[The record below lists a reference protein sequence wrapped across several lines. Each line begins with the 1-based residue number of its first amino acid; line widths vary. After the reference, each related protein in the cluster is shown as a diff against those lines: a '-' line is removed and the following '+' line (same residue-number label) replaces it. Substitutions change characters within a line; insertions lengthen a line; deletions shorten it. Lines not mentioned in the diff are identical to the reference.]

1 MFEYFEQLDQQ
12 LLIWINSLNSPFL
25 DQLMW
30 TVSTKLFGIPFYLLF
45 LFLFYKKFKS
55 PKFIFPVIF
64 AGLSVGLS
72 DLISNNLFK
81 KVFQRYR
88 PSHNLDIADQLH
100 YVNDYHGGMYGFV
113 SSHSA
118 NMFALAMFVYLILKD
133 KYKYS
138 WTVFLWAFLIAYSRM
153 YLGVHYPADI
163 ICGGALGVL
172 IGWLMYKLLFKVYY
186 FTQDIK

>member
-1 MFEYFEQLDQQ
+1 
-12 LLIWINSLNSPFL
+12 
-25 DQLMW
+25 MW